1 MQDISTDLEYIVAY
15 YVLAVAQIGM
25 ELTDTVLTIG
35 GHAQNPVILFLNYL
49 SPEMYSNSPIAKYIS
64 GLVFAYSLIITGAS
78 FTKLSCVYMLV
89 LVSNQGYVN
98 YEAMGLL
105 LLRVILLSWLPSFV
119 QYALPIMGTSAYL
132 LSTL

>member
-35 GHAQNPVILFLNYL
+35 GHAQNPVLLFLNYL
-49 SPEMYSNSPIAKYIS
+49 SPEMYSNSHIAEYIS

-78 FTKLSCVYMLV
+78 FAKLSCVYMLV

>member
-1 MQDISTDLEYIVAY
+1 VQDISTDLEYIVAY

-35 GHAQNPVILFLNYL
+35 GHAQNPVLLFLNYL

-78 FTKLSCVYMLV
+78 FAKLSCVYMLV

>member
-35 GHAQNPVILFLNYL
+35 GHAQNPVLLFLNYL

-78 FTKLSCVYMLV
+78 FAKLSCVYMLV